1 MAEAREATD
10 VDALGEIMLIQGTMQ
25 RQFLRVLLRRLATDV
40 PGFNCELLLAELDL
54 MKESLESGSKRSAL
68 HVFALKEWERL
79 SEMALDA
86 IASTRVKPPPGRH

>member
-1 MAEAREATD
+1 MADAREATD

-25 RQFLRVLLRRLATDV
+25 RQFLRVMLRRMATDI
-40 PGFNCELLLAELDL
+40 PAFNSELLLAELDL
-54 MKESLESGSKRSAL
+54 MRESLEGGRDRSAL

-86 IASTRVKPPPGRH
+86 IASTRVKPGRH